1 VNPTARELADIA
13 LLTAKAVKRMKITP
27 RIAMLSYGN
36 FGSAKGQD
44 ATKMAEAVRILHDE
58 APDLVVDGEMQAN
71 FALNQQLRK
80 EIFPFSELQR
90 RNTNVL
96 IFPNLSAGNIA
107 YKLMQE
113 LGELESTGPVLIG
126 MRKSFH
132 VLQMGSSVR
141 EILNMVRIAVVDAQT
156 K

>member
-1 VNPTARELADIA
+1 
-13 LLTAKAVKRMKITP
+13 M
-27 RIAMLSYGN
+27 
-36 FGSAKGQD
+36 
-44 ATKMAEAVRILHDE
+44 
-58 APDLVVDGEMQAN
+58 
-71 FALNQQLRK
+71 
-80 EIFPFSELQR
+80 
-90 RNTNVL
+90 L